1 MCPSAFRERLFSTFF
16 QNPLF
21 VVTRINLIGKLR
33 PFLAKTQRN
42 SPTILIQ
49 NQRNL
54 THVRFT
60 MKLQPSSATSNW
72 SCIISLSLSSS
83 AGSCMDLNAHNQLWI
98 IFRCNYYYT
107 FALLAPLLLNHRI
120 YSIIPFLAAAFLLC
134 FFLSLRFLDLL
145 VLREVEHLHTDS
157 HCSSNALIEVE
168 KNRFE
173 VWLL

>member
-1 MCPSAFRERLFSTFF
+1 
-16 QNPLF
+16 
-21 VVTRINLIGKLR
+21 
-33 PFLAKTQRN
+33 
-42 SPTILIQ
+42 
-49 NQRNL
+49 
-54 THVRFT
+54 
-60 MKLQPSSATSNW
+60 
-72 SCIISLSLSSS
+72 
-83 AGSCMDLNAHNQLWI
+83 MDLNAHNQLWI

-107 FALLAPLLLNHRI
+107 FALLALPLLNHRI
-120 YSIIPFLAAAFLLC
+120 YSIIPFLGAAFLLC